1 MRGVLRGRM
10 CACSHCLVDMLV
22 IPPNELS
29 EQSLLGVIDAFVL
42 REGTDYGHRDI
53 GIEEK
58 RDRVR
63 KLLANGRAEI
73 RYYPENEF
81 IDIQML
87 D

>member
-1 MRGVLRGRM
+1 MRT
-10 CACSHCLVDMLV
+10 CSHCLRDMLV

-29 EQSLLGVIDAFVL
+29 EPALLGVIDAFVL

-63 KLLANGRAEI
+63 KLLANGHAEI
-73 RYYPENEF
+73 RFYPENEF

-87 D
+87 S